1 MGLGPLEK
9 RTRHKIRQHFRDD
22 RFGER
27 LLILLVMLLFLTIF
41 FHFREVRVDLLPVN
55 STAKEYV
62 VAQVDFQFPDREATL
77 VVRREAVRDIGAIYE
92 FSRTMVHERRI
103 DFEDYLINHRDWR
116 SRLYNITF
124 EEVYNA
130 ADLIAKWVRKA
141 RLTDARTYEKIR
153 QGDGDLTH
161 YYVLEDLTTEHP
173 IYISD
178 DFWEELAAQ
187 ITRKFGFKRKAVDYV
202 VNYFS
207 EVKWSL
213 GDDVE
218 TQKLFRQAVEA
229 SIPDRYSE
237 VKSGT
242 TLVHQGQQVTPQQAA
257 MLAAMKKQIA
267 ESRNLWDFE
276 GVVGSLFFALIV
288 GIIGACYL
296 YLNHREVAL
305 SVQKLCLYVAICII
319 TLIFAKLVEYTL
331 VHSDAYYLKMIHYPL
346 LVPFA
351 ALLICVLL
359 NKNIALFTTFILTVI
374 MGVSLSVDHSRFL
387 FVNLVAGMATILF
400 AKSMRKRKEVFTVCG
415 VGWLSTIPVVLAF
428 HLAENAFWTSTLLI
442 DLSSTFLSM
451 LLIAVFVI
459 GVLPILES
467 IFHIMTDITLMEYM
481 DPNNDLLRRL
491 SIEAPGTY
499 QHSLVVGSLSEAAA
513 RAIGAN
519 GLFCRVSTL
528 YHDIGKLFNPH
539 YFTENQ
545 MGGFDIHQLLTP
557 LESTQVIIAHVAEGE
572 ALARKYGLPRQ
583 FIDIIRQHHG
593 TTVVYFFYAKQVEQ
607 MGGDV
612 DAVKMEQFRYPGPKP
627 RSKESAIIMIADTV
641 EAASRAMDEPSEEAL
656 TELVNRLVSEKAEEN
671 QFDECQLT
679 FEELGIV
686 KRAIVKTLAV
696 TRHLRIKY
704 PERK

>member
-1 MGLGPLEK
+1 
-9 RTRHKIRQHFRDD
+9 
-22 RFGER
+22 
-27 LLILLVMLLFLTIF
+27 
-41 FHFREVRVDLLPVN
+41 
-55 STAKEYV
+55 

-77 VVRREAVRDIGAIYE
+77 IVRREAVRDIGSIYE
-92 FSRTMVHERRI
+92 LSNTLIHDRRVE
-103 DFEDYLINHRDWR
+103 FEQYLINHRDWR

-124 EEVYNA
+124 EEVYNS
-130 ADLIAKWVRKA
+130 ADLIAKWLRQA

-161 YYVLEDLTTEHP
+161 YYIIDDLTIEHP
-173 IYISD
+173 IYITE
-178 DFWEELAAQ
+178 DFWEELSSQ

-207 EVKWSL
+207 EVKWQL
-213 GDDVE
+213 VDDVE

-229 SIPDRYSE
+229 SIPNRYSE
-237 VKSGT
+237 VKAGT
-242 TLVHQGQQVTPQQAA
+242 TLVKQGAKVSAQQAA
-257 MLAAMKKQIA
+257 MLASMKRQIE

-276 GVVGSLFFALIV
+276 GIIGSLFFALII
-288 GIIGACYL
+288 GLIGACYL
-296 YLNHREVAL
+296 YYNHHEIVL
-305 SVQKLCLYVAICII
+305 SVQKLCLYVTICIL
-319 TLIFAKLVEYTL
+319 TLIFSKLVEYSL
-331 VHSDAYYLKMIHYPL
+331 VHSESYYLRMIQYPL

-359 NKNIALFTTFILTVI
+359 NKNLALFTTFILTVV

-400 AKSMRKRKEVFTVCG
+400 AKSMRKRKEVFTVCS
-415 VGWLSTIPVVLAF
+415 VAWFSSILVVLAF
-428 HLAENAFWTSTLLI
+428 HLAENSFWSSTLLI
-442 DLSSTFLSM
+442 DLSSTFFSM
-451 LLIAVFVI
+451 LLIAIIVI
-459 GVLPILES
+459 GVLPVLES

-513 RAIGAN
+513 RSIGAN

-583 FIDIIRQHHG
+583 FIDIIQQHHG

-656 TELVNRLVSEKAEEN
+656 TELVDRLVSEKADEN